1 MKKTKAETIRK
12 RQEQKRKMQAIV
24 DQHWHPYTHPMAAYA
39 AGDFAAHYDLEQRQ
53 FSDEDTLRD
62 EVDDQPNLLPF

>member
-1 MKKTKAETIRK
+1 
-12 RQEQKRKMQAIV
+12 MQAIV